1 MVCWFQKFTL
11 EKSTMSLQTVIHS
24 KLVLTPKL
32 ALTLYRFLC
41 SYMERVY
48 SAIGHH
54 THAKIQQNYISYSTP
69 ILREPGLSFTKP
81 WIFKKTLL
89 KKCNAFCADTN
100 LIKPNNMIIHLRIK
114 PSKFSCFIYC
124 FSMNNYIFFSFKV
137 ANNWLLT
144 VE

>member
-1 MVCWFQKFTL
+1 
-11 EKSTMSLQTVIHS
+11 MSLQTVIHS

-69 ILREPGLSFTKP
+69 I
-81 WIFKKTLL
+81 
-89 KKCNAFCADTN
+89 FCADTN

-114 PSKFSCFIYC
+114 PSKFPCFIYC

-137 ANNWLLT
+137 ANN
-144 VE
+144 